1 MTKNEIQA
9 HAKRATIIEKDDF
22 ILNECKGRR
31 VLDVGCIGQDRNF
44 SSTNW
49 LHNKVKG
56 VAGSIDGVDILT
68 DQILELKKLGYSMHS
83 VKELEEKNQRYEVVL
98 ISDVIEH
105 VNDPVAFLSYY
116 ANFLSP
122 GGRMLVS
129 TPNSN
134 RSLNFV
140 NILFNNNYTVNE
152 EHVFWFCPRTFA
164 EVAVRSKLT
173 IKEFYWAD
181 NYFSMTQIRGGYQR
195 FKIQLSNFLFRLKS
209 NFSPNM
215 MFVLTKEGS

>member
-1 MTKNEIQA
+1 MTKDEIQKY
-9 HAKRATIIEKDDF
+9 AKRATRIMKDDF
-22 ILNECKGRR
+22 ILSECKGKS

-44 SSTNW
+44 SSANW
-49 LHNKVKG
+49 LHNKVKA
-56 VAGSIDGVDILT
+56 VAKNVDGVDILT
-68 DQILELKKLGYSMHS
+68 DQILELKKLGYSMLS
-83 VKELEEKNQRYEVVL
+83 IKELEEKNFRYDVVL

-116 ANFLSP
+116 SNFLSP
-122 GGRMLVS
+122 NGRMLVS

-140 NILFNNNYTVNE
+140 NILFNNNYTVNP

-164 EVAVRSKLT
+164 EVADRSKLT

-181 NYFSMTQIRGGYQR
+181 NYFAMSQIRGAYQR
-195 FKIQLSNFLFRLKS
+195 FKIRLSNFLFRLKS

-215 MFVLTKEGS
+215 MFVLVKEE

>member
-1 MTKNEIQA
+1 MTKREIQEY
-9 HAKRATIIEKDDF
+9 AKRATRILKDDF
-22 ILNECKGRR
+22 ILSECKDKS

-44 SSTNW
+44 SSSNW
-49 LHNKVKG
+49 LHNKVKN

-68 DQILELKKLGYSMHS
+68 DQILELKKLGYSMLS
-83 VKELEEKNQRYEVVL
+83 IQELEAKNFRYDVVL

-105 VNDPVAFLSYY
+105 VNDPVTFISYY
-116 ANFLSP
+116 SNFLSP

-134 RSLNFV
+134 RSLNFI

-164 EVAVRSKLT
+164 EVAVRANLN

-181 NYFSMTQIRGGYQR
+181 NYFEMSQIRGMYQK
-195 FKIQLSNFLFRLKS
+195 FKVSLSNFLFRLKS

-215 MFVLTKEGS
+215 MFVLTKEM

>member
-1 MTKNEIQA
+1 MTKSEIQGR
-9 HAKRATIIEKDDF
+9 AKQAARILKDDF
-22 ILNECKGRR
+22 ILNECKGKS

-44 SSTNW
+44 GSPNW
-49 LHNKVKG
+49 LHNKVKS
-56 VAGSIDGVDILT
+56 VAKNVDGVDILT
-68 DQILELKKLGYSMHS
+68 EQILELKKLGYSMLS
-83 VKELEEKNQRYEVVL
+83 IKELEEKNVKYDVVL

-116 ANFLSP
+116 AAFLSP
-122 GGRMLVS
+122 SGRMLVS

-152 EHVFWFCPRTFA
+152 EHTFWFCPRTFA
-164 EVAVRSKLT
+164 EVTVRSKLT

-181 NYFSMTQIRGGYQR
+181 NYFDFGQIKGVYQR
-195 FKIQLSNFLFRLKS
+195 FKISLSNFLFRLRS

-215 MFVLTKEGS
+215 MFVLIKEK

>member
-1 MTKNEIQA
+1 MTKSEIQE
-9 HAKRATIIEKDDF
+9 HAKRASRILKDDF
-22 ILNECKGRR
+22 ILNECRGKS

-44 SSTNW
+44 GAPDW
-49 LHNKVKG
+49 LHNKVKS
-56 VAGSIDGVDILT
+56 VAKSVDGVDILN
-68 DQILELKKLGYSMHS
+68 DQILELKKLGYSMLTI
-83 VKELEEKNQRYEVVL
+83 KELEEKNQRYDVVL

-116 ANFLSP
+116 SNFLSSN
-122 GGRMLVS
+122 GRMLVS

-134 RSLNFV
+134 RSLNFI

-181 NYFSMTQIRGGYQR
+181 NYFSMSQIRGVYQR
-195 FKIQLSNFLFRLKS
+195 FKIRLSNFLFRLKS

-215 MFVLTKEGS
+215 MFVLVKEV

>member
-1 MTKNEIQA
+1 MTKSEIQE
-9 HAKRATIIEKDDF
+9 HAKRASRIMKDDF
-22 ILNECKGRR
+22 ILNECRGKS

-44 SSTNW
+44 GAPDW

-56 VAGSIDGVDILT
+56 VAKSVDGVDILT
-68 DQILELKKLGYSMHS
+68 DQILELKKLGYSMLTI
-83 VKELEEKNQRYEVVL
+83 KELEDKNQKYDLVL

-116 ANFLSP
+116 SNFLAP
-122 GGRMLVS
+122 HGRMLVS

-134 RSLNFV
+134 RSLNFI

-181 NYFSMTQIRGGYQR
+181 NYFSMSQIRGVYQR
-195 FKIQLSNFLFRLKS
+195 FKIRLSNLLFRLKS

-215 MFVLTKEGS
+215 MFVLVKEV